1 MANANQYT
9 DASQDYMEQVTGRL
23 ASFVIW
29 EDEPLMDVLLWSFP
43 GRYVPLTEEARLINE
58 AEHKICHIF
67 ENIESGVIEQEYNF
81 ASSPLPVEA

>member
-9 DASQDYMEQVTGRL
+9 DASQDYMEQNVGKI
-23 ASFVIW
+23 ASYLIW
-29 EDEPLMDVLLWSFP
+29 ENEPLMDVLLWSFP